1 MSRIYEITEK
11 VLSYSPKANVDLI
24 NRAYVFAAQAHA
36 NQTRRSGEPYLEHPL
51 AVADILASLRLDDAS
66 IVTGLLHDT
75 VEDTPV
81 TLDDIRKHFG
91 KNIAGLVD
99 GMTKIAKIHFHS
111 SEQKQAENFR
121 KMILATAKDLR
132 VLLVKLA
139 DRLHNMRTLG
149 FMPEKKR
156 CEIALETMQLYAPLA
171 HRLGIHWLKQELE
184 DLAFLHLE
192 PEAYQ
197 ELSRLLSGHLEFLN
211 HTRERL
217 ERLLEE
223 ALTRQKIKA
232 NVQSRMKHMYSM
244 HQKMEHKH
252 VGFDD
257 IYDLVAFRVI
267 VEDMPACYHV
277 LGIIHSMYRPV
288 PGRFKDYIALPKP
301 NGYQSLHTSVIG
313 PENYRIEIQ
322 IRTEAMHQN
331 AKDGIAAHWAYK
343 GAHLSPEDQ
352 DRFRW
357 LSQLTD
363 LLQDSEKPA
372 DFLENVRLDLF
383 VQEVYVFTRDGD
395 IMALP
400 RGAMPLD
407 LAYAI
412 HTNLGHHCIG
422 VRINGAPVD
431 FDTVLR
437 NGDQVEILTSPEQ
450 TPSQHWLRHIH
461 TPRAR
466 QAIRQWFR
474 RQKRKASIQ
483 LGGKVLGEVIG
494 RGLKL
499 LGKEELDK
507 LHCKDLDDV
516 RMKLGQGELSI
527 EQVLGVLDQ
536 EALGPLKIK
545 GLSMAVM
552 QAANC
557 CCPLPGDPVLGH
569 ISRGE
574 GMSIHHHD
582 CPAIRK
588 EQKGSWFEIHWTG
601 EKGKLY
607 PVLIELKTENRRGML
622 ANVSGCISKAE
633 ANIEDLKIHQLSGS
647 MTTLHVRLE
656 VANRVH
662 LARIL
667 RVLHSL
673 DGVVRVSREML
684 EGRQKTRSFA
694 ETVKKMVP
702 AVLVRH

>member
-11 VLSYSPKANVDLI
+11 VLSYNPKANIDLI
-24 NRAYVFAAQAHA
+24 NRAYVFAAQAHV

-51 AVADILASLRLDDAS
+51 AVADILASLKLDEAS

-81 TLDDIRKHFG
+81 TLEDIREHFSD
-91 KNIAGLVD
+91 NIAILVD
-99 GMTKIAKIHFHS
+99 GITKIAKIHFHS

-139 DRLHNMRTLG
+139 DRLHNMRTLI
-149 FMPEKKR
+149 FLPEKKR
-156 CEIALETMQLYAPLA
+156 QEIALETMQLYAPLA

-184 DLAFLHLE
+184 DLAFQHLE
-192 PEAYQ
+192 PASYQ

-211 HTRERL
+211 QTRERL
-217 ERLLEE
+217 ERLLQE
-223 ALTRQKIKA
+223 ALARQNITAK
-232 NVQSRMKHMYSM
+232 VQSRMKHMYSM

-252 VGFDD
+252 LGFDK

-267 VEDMPACYHV
+267 LKDMPACYHV

-322 IRTEAMHQN
+322 IRTKAMHQN
-331 AKDGIAAHWAYK
+331 AKNGIAAHWTYK
-343 GAHLSPEDQ
+343 GAKLSPEDQ

-363 LLQDSEKPA
+363 LLQDSDKPA
-372 DFLENVRLDLF
+372 DYLENVRLDLF

-395 IMALP
+395 ILALP
-400 RGAMPLD
+400 RGATPLD
-407 LAYAI
+407 FAYAI

-422 VRINGAPVD
+422 SRINGSPVD

-437 NGDQVEILTSPEQ
+437 NGDQIEILTSPEQ
-450 TPSQHWLRHIH
+450 TPSQHWLQHIH

-474 RQKRKASIQ
+474 RQKVAASIR
-483 LGGKVLGEVIG
+483 LGGQVLDEVLG
-494 RGLKL
+494 RGQKL
-499 LGKEELDK
+499 LGEKEINQ
-507 LHCKDLDDV
+507 LHCKDMDEIRIKV
-516 RMKLGQGELSI
+516 GQGNLAI
-527 EQVLGVLDQ
+527 EQVLDVIDK
-536 EALGPLKIK
+536 EALGPLKIQ
-545 GLSMAVM
+545 GLTKAIM
-552 QAANC
+552 QAADC

-569 ISRGE
+569 ITRGK
-574 GMSIHHHD
+574 GMAIHHRD
-582 CPAIRK
+582 CPAIRREK
-588 EQKGSWFEIHWTG
+588 KGSWIEIHWTG
-601 EKGKLY
+601 EKDKLY
-607 PVLIELKTENRRGML
+607 PVLIKLRTENRRGML
-622 ANVSGCISKAE
+622 ANVSGNISRAD
-633 ANIEDLKIHQLSGS
+633 ANIEDLKIRQLSGS
-647 MTTLHVRLE
+647 MTTLHVRME
-656 VANRVH
+656 VLDRTH

-667 RVLHSL
+667 RVLRAI
-673 DGVVRVSREML
+673 DGVVKVGREML
-684 EGRQKTRSFA
+684 KGKPKTRSFA
-694 ETVKKMVP
+694 EAVRKIVP
-702 AVLVRH
+702 ALGRH